1 MEPNCPHL
9 APAASLAAVW
19 SWGSI
24 FWPGQGVWAAPWG
37 AAQAPWEGHL
47 DSQFHL
53 FVCDQPHPGA
63 PRYSTVSGCQASW
76 TRRAVSGRRGHD
88 PRGRDKEQENSGR
101 KAVQSGPHTPQR
113 PDASSGVPEHPGPK
127 PGSEPKVYHQ
137 GEASSFQ
144 IQRPASPQSRLT
156 KDYDRDEEEE
166 EEDADNDRCMLTPCW
181 DCVLN
186 ALLSL
191 PS

>member
-1 MEPNCPHL
+1 MSPLSPSRLPGCGVVLGQHL
-9 APAASLAAVW
+9 LARA
-19 SWGSI
+19 GSVGSTLGGS
-24 FWPGQGVWAAPWG
+24 PGTLAG
-37 AAQAPWEGHL
+37 GHL
-47 DSQFHL
+47 DSRFHL

-88 PRGRDKEQENSGR
+88 PRGRDKEQETSGR

-144 IQRPASPQSRLT
+144 IQRPTSPQSRLT

-166 EEDADNDRCMLTPCW
+166 EEEADDDRCMLTPCW

>member
-137 GEASSFQ
+137 GESERAV
-144 IQRPASPQSRLT
+144 PAVTASPTPAWARLGAGRPPRAGPGT
-156 KDYDRDEEEE
+156 WARGVPGQILPLRPTQTE
-166 EEDADNDRCMLTPCW
+166 RC
-181 DCVLN
+181 V
-186 ALLSL
+186 
-191 PS
+191 